1 MDNSYLNLIVFIL
14 TTVLYFL
21 IKPSITL
28 DTSNDENSQSS
39 NYMMLGAYFL
49 VVIISQFFINSY
61 IITST
66 CGGNVMGN
74 LKDSA
79 LYTFIPWTLIFG
91 VVIVILYAYPDIKSA
106 FSDVFGYYYVATS
119 ANNIITDLLVN
130 EPVNATL
137 NTPIVEPNTTLNT
150 PIVEPNTT
158 LNTPI
163 VEPNN
168 DINTNP
174 LEQPNKNINIS
185 GGSKLYKGG
194 AEPTRDQLIKASDLI
209 IKICGNM
216 SILINQI
223 IPSNFNQYWT
233 MLTPLFKEKYRNDDA
248 ALNQKK
254 SELYDL
260 VIARD
265 NVGEGMWYIYTGI
278 LLCSL
283 VQFKLSSVGCKSDQ
297 QTLENNYKKF
307 KKQEQDD
314 AELKKPKSI

>member
-14 TTVLYFL
+14 TTVLYYL
-21 IKPSITL
+21 IKPSTTL

-130 EPVNATL
+130 EEVNTTL
-137 NTPIVEPNTTLNT
+137 STPIVEPST
-150 PIVEPNTT
+150 
-158 LNTPI
+158 
-163 VEPNN
+163 

-185 GGSKLYKGG
+185 GGSKSYNGG

-260 VIARD
+260 VVARD

-307 KKQEQDD
+307 KKQEKDD
-314 AELKKPKSI
+314 AELKNPKSI

>member
-28 DTSNDENSQSS
+28 ETSNDENSQSS

-66 CGGNVMGN
+66 CGGNVIGN

-137 NTPIVEPNTTLNT
+137 NTPIVEPNTTLS
-150 PIVEPNTT
+150 
-158 LNTPI
+158 TPI

-307 KKQEQDD
+307 KKQEKDD

>member
-14 TTVLYFL
+14 TTVLYYL
-21 IKPSITL
+21 IKPSTTL
-28 DTSNDENSQSS
+28 ETSNDENSQSS

-130 EPVNATL
+130 EPVNTALSKPIVEENATL
-137 NTPIVEPNTTLNT
+137 NTQIVEPTT
-150 PIVEPNTT
+150 
-158 LNTPI
+158 
-163 VEPNN
+163 
-168 DINTNP
+168 DKINTIP
-174 LEQPNKNINIS
+174 LEQPNKNINLT
-185 GGSKLYKGG
+185 GGSNSYKGG
-194 AEPTRDQLIKASDLI
+194 ADPTRDQLIKASDLI

-233 MLTPLFKEKYRNDDA
+233 MLTPLFKEKYRNDEA

-283 VQFKLSSVGCKSDQ
+283 VQFKLSNVGCKSDQ

-307 KKQEQDD
+307 KKQQDD
-314 AELKKPKSI
+314 DTKLKNPTSI

>member
-14 TTVLYFL
+14 ATVLYYL
-21 IKPSITL
+21 IKPSTTL

-130 EPVNATL
+130 EEVNTTL
-137 NTPIVEPNTTLNT
+137 STPIVEPNTTA
-150 PIVEPNTT
+150 
-158 LNTPI
+158 
-163 VEPNN
+163 
-168 DINTNP
+168 DINTIP
-174 LEQPNKNINIS
+174 LEQPNKNINLT
-185 GGSKLYKGG
+185 GGSNSYKGG

-233 MLTPLFKEKYRNDDA
+233 MLTPLFKEKYRNDEQ

-314 AELKKPKSI
+314 AELKNPKSI

>member
-14 TTVLYFL
+14 TTVLYYL
-21 IKPSITL
+21 IKPSNTL
-28 DTSNDENSQSS
+28 ETSNDENSQSS

-66 CGGNVMGN
+66 CGGNVIGN

-130 EPVNATL
+130 EQVNATL
-137 NTPIVEPNTTLNT
+137 NTPIVEPNAALNT
-150 PIVEPNTT
+150 QIVEPNSAIT
-158 LNTPI
+158 
-163 VEPNN
+163 
-168 DINTNP
+168 DINTIP

-185 GGSKLYKGG
+185 GGSKSYKGG

-297 QTLENNYKKF
+297 QTLENNYKNF
-307 KKQEQDD
+307 KKQQQDD
-314 AELKKPKSI
+314 AKLKNPSSI